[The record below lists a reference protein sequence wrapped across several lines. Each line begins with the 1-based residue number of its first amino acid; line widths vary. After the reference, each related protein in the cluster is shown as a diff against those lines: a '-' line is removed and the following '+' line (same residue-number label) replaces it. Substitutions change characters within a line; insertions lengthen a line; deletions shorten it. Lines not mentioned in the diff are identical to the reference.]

1 MIDDPLIMSILIA
14 SWIFALATLVL
25 VLRWLFVRRRRHK
38 AAVSSLHRDE
48 KGVMVVPVLATFTG
62 VTGLPSLVAIAS
74 NSLNPRLVIRP
85 DGLDYRVTA
94 ARSVALDDI
103 ASVRIQTAPGTVNLV
118 FSSVVSLSGQNREAL
133 FPPRSR
139 LQPPTMPHRL
149 RRGSGEGWVG

>member
-14 SWIFALATLVL
+14 SWIFALATLVI

-38 AAVSSLHRDE
+38 AAVSSLHRDK

-103 ASVRIQTAPGTVNLV
+103 ASVRIQTASGTVNLV
-118 FSSVVSLSGQNREAL
+118 FTFVGGAFDFAANVGDVAVAQAVLAAYPALAAKQVPSL
-133 FPPRSR
+133 
-139 LQPPTMPHRL
+139 
-149 RRGSGEGWVG
+149 

>member
-1 MIDDPLIMSILIA
+1 MIDDPLIMSILVA

-25 VLRWLFVRRRRHK
+25 VLRWLFLRRRRHK

-118 FSSVVSLSGQNREAL
+118 FTFVGGAFDFAANVGDVAVAQAVLAAYPALAAKQVPSL
-133 FPPRSR
+133 
-139 LQPPTMPHRL
+139 
-149 RRGSGEGWVG
+149 

>member
-62 VTGLPSLVAIAS
+62 VRGLPSLVAIAS

-118 FSSVVSLSGQNREAL
+118 FTFVGGAFDFAANVGDVAVAQAVLAAYPAL
-133 FPPRSR
+133 AAKQVPN
-139 LQPPTMPHRL
+139 L
-149 RRGSGEGWVG
+149 